1 MMVQAAA
8 GSGLRIF
15 DLPLL
20 DVSGLWLKMG
30 ALRTASGAGLEKIG
44 GRRNILDWKSF
55 EM

>member
-8 GSGLRIF
+8 GSGVRIF
-15 DLPLL
+15 DLHLL

-30 ALRTASGAGLEKIG
+30 ALKAASGAGLGKIG
-44 GRRNILDWKSF
+44 GGRNILDWKSF